1 METLSKRVKF
11 PISEEPIRMGR
22 VSNGAFYDN
31 IFMAKLDSKN
41 EELLNKNG
49 FIRYL
54 DKIIEQKDLIV
65 TGDLDFNNPA
75 EIEAFRNCN
84 FAWCDIMPGSFIPF
98 NFNYDTLEA
107 DAISI
112 GCNHWIIR
120 TIETFDPLLMFKVAY
135 ARLGK
140 PKKIVV
146 FKLQTH
152 KKPSELC

>member
-1 METLSKRVKF
+1 METLSKRMKF

-22 VSNGAFYDN
+22 VSNGGFYDN

-49 FIRYL
+49 FVRYW
-54 DKIIEQKDLIV
+54 DKIIEQKDHII

-75 EIEAFRNCN
+75 EIEAFKSYN
-84 FAWCDIMPGSFIPF
+84 FAWCDITPGSFIPY
-98 NFNYDTLEA
+98 NFDYNTLEA

-112 GCNHWIIR
+112 GCNRWMVH
-120 TIETFDPLLMFKVAY
+120 TVETFDPLLMFKVAY

-140 PKKIVV
+140 PKKIIV
-146 FKLQTH
+146 FKVQTR